1 MIGLAERR
9 RRWRLHENMIKD
21 KHSEEQ
27 EGSVEKDG
35 VQQIFSSSLN
45 LGETVCSHL
54 HVRVKHVCRCVGC
67 LTGICCSMR
76 TDD

>member
-27 EGSVEKDG
+27 AGSIKKRQSAADIQLLSESQWDSL
-35 VQQIFSSSLN
+35 FSFTCE
-45 LGETVCSHL
+45 GETRLVA
-54 HVRVKHVCRCVGC
+54 V
-67 LTGICCSMR
+67 
-76 TDD
+76 